1 MKLLHKKEYDMIN
14 IFKSD
19 EAYIVS
25 LIPQTDEEKNM
36 LSSIQKLVAK
46 QDELKEQ
53 EQIVKDI
60 SADNTA
66 AKKDDAY
73 EQMLLELY

>member
-1 MKLLHKKEYDMIN
+1 MIN

>member
-1 MKLLHKKEYDMIN
+1 MIN

-36 LSSIQKLVAK
+36 LSYIQKLVAK

>member
-1 MKLLHKKEYDMIN
+1 MIN

-73 EQMLLELY
+73 EQVLLELY